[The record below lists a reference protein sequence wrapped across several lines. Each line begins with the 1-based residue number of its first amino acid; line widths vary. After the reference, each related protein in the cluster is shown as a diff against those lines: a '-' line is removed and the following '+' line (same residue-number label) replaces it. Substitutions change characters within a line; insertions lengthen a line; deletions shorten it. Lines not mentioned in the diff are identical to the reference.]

1 MCCVPLGATGVSAG
15 RSLLVLYGSQTGTGE
30 DIAVCLCR
38 SVARI
43 GLVPRCMSMDAYD
56 LCRLPDEPLVVCVAS
71 TTGDG
76 EAPMAM
82 RRFWSALRC
91 RALPAG
97 ALHKVRYAVFGCGD
111 SSYPKF
117 NAVARRLDARLQQ
130 LGAKQLV
137 SCGLGDDQAAFG
149 VDTALNAWLP
159 ALFRA
164 LSPPGKGDDGIY
176 SPDEIFRTVWGA
188 GGAAHLH
195 VCFRGGPSA
204 AVLSLAKEVDAVRAL
219 ARSDRIVLFSQV
231 FHVVSLPFPFS
242 LSITLLFVF
251 LLCACPFPSSLYL
264 CGIYFSIFLYLY
276 ICSNVSIYMQAG
288 QPRKQE
294 ALPRQLGRISVTARC
309 QDVLQL
315 LGYVAG

>member
-1 MCCVPLGATGVSAG
+1 
-15 RSLLVLYGSQTGTGE
+15 
-30 DIAVCLCR
+30 
-38 SVARI
+38 
-43 GLVPRCMSMDAYD
+43 
-56 LCRLPDEPLVVCVAS
+56 
-71 TTGDG
+71 
-76 EAPMAM
+76 MAM

-130 LGAKQLV
+130 LGATQLV

-149 VDTALNAWLP
+149 VDTALNTWLP

-164 LSPPGKGDDGIY
+164 LSPPGKGDAGIY
-176 SPDEIFRTVWGA
+176 FPDEIFRTVWGA

-231 FHVVSLPFPFS
+231 FHLVSHHFPFS
-242 LSITLLFVF
+242 LSITLLFF
-251 LLCACPFPSSLYL
+251 FPLCASRRLS
-264 CGIYFSIFLYLY
+264 IYVVYIFLYLY

>member
-1 MCCVPLGATGVSAG
+1 
-15 RSLLVLYGSQTGTGE
+15 
-30 DIAVCLCR
+30 
-38 SVARI
+38 
-43 GLVPRCMSMDAYD
+43 MDAYD
-56 LCRLPDEPLVVCVAS
+56 LCRLPEETLVVCVAS

-82 RRFWSALRC
+82 RRFWAALRC

-149 VDTALNAWLP
+149 VDTALNTWLP

-176 SPDEIFRTVWGA
+176 SQDEIFRTIWGA

-231 FHVVSLPFPFS
+231 FHLVSLPFPFS
-242 LSITLLFVF
+242 LSITLMFFF
-251 LLCACPFPSSLYL
+251 LRVCLSLPVIYL
-264 CGIYFSIFLYLY
+264 CMWFLFF
-276 ICSNVSIYMQAG
+276 YMQAG

-294 ALPRQLGRISVTARC
+294 ALPWQLGRISVTACC